1 MRHAR
6 FTGFVAV
13 AALVAGAASGG
24 VVVVVDYTVDA
35 GGNNTDPLN
44 GLAARATWTLSGT
57 SLTILLENT
66 SAGVPD
72 SFEVSD
78 SLLVSLG
85 FNLLHDVTITSGDS
99 AVIGAGSV
107 GLGLWGARVAGDS
120 VAEQWIWTN
129 DFGGDLMEPFA
140 QVISTSN
147 GQGGGDVT
155 TFDGILNGN
164 VGGPFGGIAA
174 DPPHRTVPDR
184 QPAVSDSIFFSLTL
198 SDILSEND
206 LEEIALKSIVEFGSD
221 ARYLKVPGPAAIALF
236 GLAGLAR
243 SRRRR

>member
-1 MRHAR
+1 MRYAR

-13 AALVAGAASGG
+13 AALMAGVSSAD
-24 VVVVVDYTVDA
+24 VVVNYTLDA

-44 GLAARATWTLSGT
+44 GLAARATWALSGT
-57 SLTILLENT
+57 TLTILLENT
-66 SAGVPD
+66 STGVPD
-72 SFEVSD
+72 SFDVSD

-85 FNLLHDVTITSGDS
+85 FNLLHGVSIVSGDS
-99 AVIGAGSV
+99 ATIGAGSV

-120 VAEQWIWTN
+120 VAEEWIWTN

-174 DPPHRTVPDR
+174 DPPHRAVPGQ

-198 SDILSEND
+198 SDILSDDD
-206 LEEIALKSIVEFGSD
+206 LEEIALKAIVEFGSD

-236 GLAGLAR
+236 GLAGLTR